1 MYSCTLPAVRSTHF
15 PHEPSFSLLISAP
28 QNNIACALFL
38 IVTTTNIILR
48 YIMYSSQRH
57 CFSAIISFVCFR
69 DSSISLAALSIPDD
83 AMIFKKQLPLYYLH
97 QIWPP
102 RAVPQSN
109 VSHYFL
115 QATNHQ
121 WIPFKFENRAVS
133 FLSLSLWLLD
143 LIGRDLSQADRR
155 TVSSWTSSSFNSL
168 TNKRTLGGK
177 VPLYQVLFT
186 SAPRFCLLP

>member
-1 MYSCTLPAVRSTHF
+1 MTSNCQRPVVESCGYQGHLPKTLIYITCPTVISVSHTIGLINNSFRHIHSVLTTHVLMYATSSTFNTLPPRAI
-15 PHEPSFSLLISAP
+15 SFSLLISAP

-97 QIWPP
+97 QI
-102 RAVPQSN
+102 
-109 VSHYFL
+109 
-115 QATNHQ
+115 
-121 WIPFKFENRAVS
+121 
-133 FLSLSLWLLD
+133 
-143 LIGRDLSQADRR
+143 
-155 TVSSWTSSSFNSL
+155 
-168 TNKRTLGGK
+168 
-177 VPLYQVLFT
+177 
-186 SAPRFCLLP
+186 

>member
-1 MYSCTLPAVRSTHF
+1 MIGPGNESSNGSVLMFWVP
-15 PHEPSFSLLISAP
+15 ISHYLNTP
-28 QNNIACALFL
+28 QNNVARALFL
-38 IVTTTNIILR
+38 IVTTTTIILR
-48 YIMYSSQRH
+48 YIMYSSQHH
-57 CFSAIISFVCFR
+57 CLSALISFVSFR
-69 DSSISLAALSIPDD
+69 DSFISLAALSIPD

-115 QATNHQ
+115 QATDHQ

-155 TVSSWTSSSFNSL
+155 TVSSWTSSIFNSL
-168 TNKRTLGGK
+168 TNKRKLGGK
-177 VPLYQVLFT
+177 VPPYQVLFIN
-186 SAPRFCLLP
+186 APRFCLLP